1 MRGSRADMAL
11 CWPQDG
17 LSPGEG
23 HLARVV
29 RMTDTQPLQPGIL
42 AAASPGGGGGA
53 AQSGSNRMPG
63 SQEPPPAASYRSV
76 LGLVRQWDDD
86 SASFWRQ
93 VHAASG
99 EGTGQLGGPK
109 CSASLLVSSQTQG
122 SRYLQM
128 PPFGF

>member
-1 MRGSRADMAL
+1 
-11 CWPQDG
+11 
-17 LSPGEG
+17 
-23 HLARVV
+23 
-29 RMTDTQPLQPGIL
+29 
-42 AAASPGGGGGA
+42 
-53 AQSGSNRMPG
+53 MPG

-122 SRYLQM
+122 SERGSRYLQI